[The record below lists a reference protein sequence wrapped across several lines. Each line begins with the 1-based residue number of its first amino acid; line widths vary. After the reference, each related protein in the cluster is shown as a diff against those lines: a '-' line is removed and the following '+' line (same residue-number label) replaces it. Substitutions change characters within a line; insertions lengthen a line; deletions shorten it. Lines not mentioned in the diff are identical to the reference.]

1 VHHLDR
7 YIFKAVVG
15 PTLVTLLVLLALE
28 TLIGLLEELDN
39 LRGGYD
45 LTTIFHYI
53 ALTLPRRAHE
63 VFPVALLLGGLLG
76 MGQLSSGS
84 EVVAMRVAGI
94 SVLRLVWPVLW
105 AGLLLNIG
113 ALLLGEF
120 VAPHSERLAQNLR
133 ANARAE
139 AVTIRMGQGFWARD
153 GNYFIHV
160 NGVLPGFRLADIH
173 LYEVATDDSRLTSI
187 AWAQQAHYDKGT
199 WILDRVSRNAI
210 QDDAVTTEQLTKLR
224 LNLGI
229 NPDLLE
235 VLAIEPED
243 LSMRD
248 LYKYISYLQSNGL
261 DARQQQFAWWT
272 KVFAPLANLAILYLA
287 MPFVFAPQRTLTRGK
302 RLMIGICLGLL
313 FFLVNRLI
321 GNVVLLYSHS
331 PLLGAILPALL
342 FATAGTYALRR
353 VP

>member
-1 VHHLDR
+1 MRRLDR

-15 PTLVTLLVLLALE
+15 PTLVALLVLLALE
-28 TLIGLLEELDN
+28 TLIGFLEELDN
-39 LRGGYD
+39 LSGNYD
-45 LTTIFHYI
+45 LRKIFHYV
-53 ALTLPRRAHE
+53 ALTLPRRTHE
-63 VFPVALLLGGLLG
+63 VFPIALLLGGLLG
-76 MGQLSSGS
+76 MGQLSSSS

-94 SVLRLVWPVLW
+94 SVLGLVLPVLL
-105 AGLLLNIG
+105 AGLLLNLG
-113 ALLLGEF
+113 ASLLGEF
-120 VAPHSERLAQNLR
+120 VAPYSERQAQDLR

-139 AVTIRMGQGFWARD
+139 AVAIRMGQGFWARD
-153 GNYFIHV
+153 GHYFIHV

-173 LYEVATDDSRLTSI
+173 LYEVSTDSRLTSI
-187 AWAQQAHYDKGT
+187 AWAQEARYEKGT

-210 QDDAVTTEQLTKLR
+210 QKDSVTTEQLTKLR

-248 LYKYISYLQSNGL
+248 LHKYIGYLQSNGL

-272 KVFAPLANLAILYLA
+272 KIFAPLANLAILYLA
-287 MPFVFAPQRTLTRGK
+287 MPFVFSPQRTLTQGK

-321 GNVVLLYSHS
+321 GNAVLLYSQS
-331 PLLGAILPALL
+331 PLLGAIVPVLL
-342 FATAGTYALRR
+342 FSTAGTYALRR

>member
-1 VHHLDR
+1 MLHLDR

-39 LRGGYD
+39 LQQGYN
-45 LTTIFHYI
+45 LEKIFHYI
-53 ALTLPRRAHE
+53 VLTLPRRAHE

-76 MGQLSSGS
+76 MGQLNSGS
-84 EVVAMRVAGI
+84 EVVAMRVAGV

-105 AGLLLNIG
+105 AGLLLNLG

-120 VAPHSERLAQNLR
+120 IAPYSERLAQNLR

-173 LYEVATDDSRLTSI
+173 LYEVDKDSRLISL
-187 AWAQQAHYDKGT
+187 ARAQAAHYEKGI
-199 WILDRVSRNAI
+199 WILNQVSRNTI
-210 QDDAVTTEQLTKLR
+210 QEDGITTEQLTKMR

-229 NPDLLE
+229 NPNLLE

-248 LYKYISYLQSNGL
+248 LHKYIDYLQNNGL
-261 DARQQQFAWWT
+261 DAREQQLAWWT
-272 KVFAPLANLAILYLA
+272 KAFATFANLAILYLA
-287 MPFVFAPQRTLTRGK
+287 MPFAFSPQRNLTRGK

-321 GNVVLLYSHS
+321 GNVFLLYGYS
-331 PLLGAILPALL
+331 PLVAAILPTLL
-342 FATAGTYALRR
+342 FSTAGTYALRR

>member
-1 VHHLDR
+1 MRHLDH
-7 YIFKAVVG
+7 YIFKAVLG
-15 PTLVTLLVLLALE
+15 PTLITLLVLLALE
-28 TLIGLLEELDN
+28 ALIGLLEELDN
-39 LRGGYD
+39 LQGGYD
-45 LTTIFHYI
+45 LKKIFHYI

-76 MGQLSSGS
+76 MGQLNSGS
-84 EVVAMRVAGI
+84 EVVAMRMAGI
-94 SVLRLVWPVLW
+94 SVLRLVWPVMLI
-105 AGLLLNIG
+105 GLLLSLG

-120 VAPHSERLAQNLR
+120 VAPYTERQAQDLR

-139 AVTIRMGQGFWARD
+139 AVAIRMGQGFWARD

-160 NGVLPGFRLADIH
+160 NGVLPGFRLADIY
-173 LYEVATDDSRLTSI
+173 LYEVTTDTRLTSI
-187 AWAQQAHYDKGT
+187 AWAQEARYDKGG
-199 WILDRVSRNAI
+199 WILDRVRRNDI
-210 QDDAVTTEQLTKLR
+210 QNNAVTIEQFSKLR
-224 LNLGI
+224 LDLGI

-248 LYKYISYLQSNGL
+248 LQKYISYLQSNGL

-272 KVFAPLANLAILYLA
+272 KVLAPFANLAILYLA
-287 MPFVFAPQRTLTRGK
+287 MPFVFSPQRTLTRGK

-321 GNVVLLYSHS
+321 GNAVLFYTQS
-331 PLLGAILPALL
+331 PLLGAIIPVLL
-342 FATAGTYALRR
+342 FSIAGTFALRR

>member
-1 VHHLDR
+1 MVRYLDR
-7 YIFKAVVG
+7 YIFKAVIG
-15 PTLVTLLVLLALE
+15 PTLITLLVLLALE
-28 TLIGLLEELDN
+28 ALIGLLEELDN
-39 LRGGYD
+39 LRGNYD
-45 LTTIFHYI
+45 LKKIFHYI

-76 MGQLSSGS
+76 MGQLNGGS

-94 SVLRLVWPVLW
+94 SVLRLIWPVLL
-105 AGLLLNIG
+105 AGFLLNIG

-120 VAPHSERLAQNLR
+120 VAPYSERLAQNLR
-133 ANARAE
+133 ADARTE
-139 AVTIRMGQGFWARD
+139 AVAIRMGQGFWARD
-153 GNYFIHV
+153 GSYFIHV
-160 NGVLPGFRLADIH
+160 NGVLPGYRLADIH
-173 LYEVATDDSRLTSI
+173 LYEVTSDTRLTSI
-187 AWAQQAHYDKGT
+187 AWAQEAHYESGE
-199 WILDRVSRNAI
+199 WILNRVRRNDI
-210 QDDAVTTEQLTKLR
+210 QDEAVITEQLPKMR

-248 LYKYISYLQSNGL
+248 LHKYINYLQSNGL
-261 DARQQQFAWWT
+261 DARQQQFAWWN

-287 MPFVFAPQRTLTRGK
+287 MSFIFSPQRALTRGK

-321 GNVVLLYSHS
+321 GNVVLLYSQS
-331 PLLGAILPALL
+331 PLLGAIIPVLL
-342 FATAGTYALRR
+342 FSTAGTLALRR